1 MNKIIYKDL
10 SYQIVGL
17 AMEVYNELG
26 YGFLEKVY
34 ENALI
39 LLFRQSGLEVK
50 QQYPIK
56 VDFRGQVVGEYIAD
70 IFVEDKI
77 ILELKT
83 VDKIANI
90 HKSQVLNYL
99 RATNIKLGILLNFSK
114 KKLEYERFI
123 I

>member
-1 MNKIIYKDL
+1 
-10 SYQIVGL
+10 
-17 AMEVYNELG
+17 
-26 YGFLEKVY
+26 
-34 ENALI
+34 
-39 LLFRQSGLEVK
+39 
-50 QQYPIK
+50 
-56 VDFRGQVVGEYIAD
+56 
-70 IFVEDKI
+70 
-77 ILELKT
+77 